1 MRSRDSA
8 LTGFH
13 RPAAARG
20 RWLVFGATFFWG
32 TSATL
37 ARFIFHDLHVAPLD
51 AVELRLAIS
60 VLLLAPWIY
69 RRDRAHFLP
78 RRADF
83 AYFVVLGVAGV
94 AAVQVSYYTSVAN
107 LGVGLAIL
115 VQYLA
120 PTLIVLYD
128 WARGRRARAATV
140 TALGGALAGIALLV
154 GGVDQRALH
163 ATLGQ
168 WAVAFSSAV
177 FFAFYVV
184 YSKRAL
190 DRYPPM
196 PVLLHTFSIALMA
209 LLLVHPPGR
218 ILSAH
223 YGPGTWALFGV
234 LGVFSALVPF
244 TLFYTGLRFL
254 APAEA
259 GIIATIE
266 PVVAV
271 LSSAFFLGEGLRPLQ
286 WLGAVL
292 VLAAAIIA
300 SRSRPSE
307 PPAAG
312 PP

>member
-1 MRSRDSA
+1 MFA
-8 LTGFH
+8 
-13 RPAAARG
+13 
-20 RWLVFGATFFWG
+20 ATFFWG
-32 TSATL
+32 TAATL

-60 VLLLAPWIY
+60 VVLLAPWIF
-69 RRDRAHFLP
+69 RHDRAHFLP
-78 RRADF
+78 RRKDIG
-83 AYFVVLGVAGV
+83 YFVVLGVAGV
-94 AAVQVSYYTSVAN
+94 AAVQVSYYTSVSN

-115 VQYLA
+115 IQYLA

-140 TALGGALAGIALLV
+140 AALAGALAGTALLV
-154 GGVDQRALH
+154 GGVDRQALH
-163 ATLGQ
+163 ATPAQ
-168 WAVAFSSAV
+168 WAVSFSSAF

-184 YSKRAL
+184 FSKRAL

-196 PVLLHTFSIALMA
+196 PVLLYTFTIAVTA
-209 LLLVHPPGR
+209 LALVHPPAQ
-218 ILSAH
+218 ILRAH

-244 TLFYTGLRFL
+244 ALFYTGLRDL

-259 GIIATIE
+259 GILATLE
-266 PVVAV
+266 PLVAV
-271 LSSAFFLGEGLRPLQ
+271 LSAGVFLGEGLRPLQ

-300 SRSRPSE
+300 SRSRAAA